1 MASLAATIANAVKA
15 DLDGQVWPVSLT
27 TVRDYLLPL
36 SRAEM
41 GTTKQVN
48 VFPVRH
54 RITRVSR
61 NSTERQHGIAVV
73 LRAGVSPDDSDAVDL
88 LVETVEAWIDRY
100 IEEKLG
106 TATPIEVEL
115 VGVDTLYDP
124 DLLTEAETFLGGIII
139 TYTTRT

>member
-1 MASLAATIANAVKA
+1 MASLAATIADALQT
-15 DLDGQVWPVSLT
+15 DLDAQSWPVVLT
-27 TVRDYLLPL
+27 TTRDYLMPM

-41 GTTKQVN
+41 GSVRHVN

-54 RITRVSR
+54 RIARVSR
-61 NSTERQHGIAVV
+61 GSAERQHGIAVV
-73 LRAGVSPDDSDAVDL
+73 LRSAVTPSDSDAVDL

-106 TATPIEVEL
+106 AATPIEVEL

-124 DLLTEAETFLGGIII
+124 ELLTEASTFLGGIII